1 MFVTDLHDLSPIIS
15 ITFFFSVF
23 IVPSEDLPRR
33 RVEAYTR
40 GEGGCQGLFL
50 FFVLT
55 GGIQDAPGYEYGAF
69 QALGLTTG

>member
-15 ITFFFSVF
+15 ITFFFSVV

-40 GEGGCQGLFL
+40 GEGGCQGFFL
-50 FFVLT
+50 FFKPGVPD
-55 GGIQDAPGYEYGAF
+55 GPPGYEYGAF
-69 QALGLTTG
+69 QAHKESCV